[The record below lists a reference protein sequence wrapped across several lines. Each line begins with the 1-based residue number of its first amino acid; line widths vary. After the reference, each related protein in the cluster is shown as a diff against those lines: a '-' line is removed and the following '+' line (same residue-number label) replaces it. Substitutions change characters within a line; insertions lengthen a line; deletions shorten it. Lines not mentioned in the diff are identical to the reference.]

1 MIAIAQHDRMGESL
15 PCNLIVSVLFS
26 SQMKSVC
33 KSGDY
38 FIVLLRADPAGS
50 GGRQLGRECSSVSKE
65 GTRVHSA
72 GGEEEGFTW
81 ALSGKSYF

>member
-1 MIAIAQHDRMGESL
+1 MGESPL
-15 PCNLIVSVLFS
+15 CNLIVSALFS

-33 KSGDY
+33 RSGDY

-65 GTRVHSA
+65 GTWVHLA
-72 GGEEEGFTW
+72 GGEEEGFTGV
-81 ALSGKSYF
+81 LSGKSYF